1 MSMGASSN
9 SELDRICDL
18 VRACGRIIRDVD
30 RTGLHV
36 ASKEGKANFVT
47 EYDKLVQDRLQAGLR
62 EIVPDARF
70 VGEEGSADRYSPK
83 GKYFVVDPI
92 DGTTNFIKDF
102 HISSISV
109 ALIVDGAVEL
119 AVVHNP
125 YTDEMFS
132 ARRGGGAFCNGK
144 PIHVSAEPLERGIV
158 VFGTAPYHVELAQPT
173 FDLAFRYFRKALDIR
188 RCGSAALD
196 LCSVA
201 AGRAELFFELT
212 LAPWDH
218 AAGGLIVQEAGGTIS
233 DFDGGP
239 LAFDHDCAVL
249 ARGAGVSDA
258 DIERPECR

>member
-70 VGEEGSADRYSPK
+70 VGEEEGSADRYSPK

-109 ALIVDGAVEL
+109 ALIVDGAAEL

-132 ARRGGGAFCNGK
+132 VRGG
-144 PIHVSAEPLERGIV
+144 
-158 VFGTAPYHVELAQPT
+158 
-173 FDLAFRYFRKALDIR
+173 
-188 RCGSAALD
+188 
-196 LCSVA
+196 
-201 AGRAELFFELT
+201 AGRASRAQMSGKE
-212 LAPWDH
+212 
-218 AAGGLIVQEAGGTIS
+218 G
-233 DFDGGP
+233 
-239 LAFDHDCAVL
+239 
-249 ARGAGVSDA
+249 
-258 DIERPECR
+258 